1 MNKSGFEFRFLCG
14 VGLLENL
21 VESGNV
27 MTRTYSHLRLKLT
40 ICAVI
45 FTQLACGAMTAQLP
59 ATPTA
64 TDEIITSYVQNMP
77 SIATKTPQKIIIVGD
92 DTTWNIREG
101 AGLDYP
107 VVGIAHGGQEFV
119 KLDVVGAWV
128 QVPSGWIC
136 SRAFGGSGDCK

>member
-1 MNKSGFEFRFLCG
+1 MVKMLRFISG
-14 VGLLENL
+14 
-21 VESGNV
+21 V
-27 MTRTYSHLRLKLT
+27 MTYSPLRLKLT

-59 ATPTA
+59 TYATQTA
-64 TDEIITSYVQNMP
+64 TDVIITSDVQNMP
-77 SIATKTPQKIIIVGD
+77 SVATKTPQKIIIVGD
-92 DTTWNIREG
+92 DTTWNIRTG
-101 AGLDYP
+101 PSLDDT

-136 SRAFGGSGDCK
+136 SRAFGGNGECE